1 MNINNAY
8 VSGMQEDLQLN
19 GDELNYFQTYFNVAY
34 CVMVI
39 PSQIILTFVRPSFWL
54 SGLEIAWGVM
64 TGLMAMVTKTYQVYI
79 IRYTPTE
86 LAKRMGFYHSCQAV
100 GSMMSGGL
108 ASAIV
113 GTMDGHA
120 GLAGWRW
127 LFIINAII
135 TVVWGCLGI
144 FMLPDL
150 PNKPNPAA
158 FWFSKSHGEVAMGRL
173 ARHKRA
179 EPEKLTWAAAKRT
192 FSSWIVYFIA
202 ALYCATV
209 LSTSGNSYIGLFLKA
224 IRRPDGTAR
233 WSTVQVNAIPIGASA
248 INVVLVWVWAILSD
262 VLQTRWALIVAQD
275 VRYLKPKREAYAAT
289 IEGQAVEEVVKV
301 QVVDKKSVE
310 ASV

>member
-1 MNINNAY
+1 MAFGCVSQIIKYLDQMNINNAY

-79 IRYTPTE
+79 IRVILGLFESSAWPGMMTLLTHWYTPTE

-158 FWFSKSHGEVAMGRL
+158 FWFSKGHGEVAMARL

-179 EPEKLTWAAAKRT
+179 EPEKLTLAAAKRT

-209 LSTSGNSYIGLFLKA
+209 LATSGNSYIGLFLKA

-233 WSTVQVNAIPIGASA
+233 WSTVQVCFPYGGVGAS
-248 INVVLVWVWAILSD
+248 
-262 VLQTRWALIVAQD
+262 
-275 VRYLKPKREAYAAT
+275 
-289 IEGQAVEEVVKV
+289 
-301 QVVDKKSVE
+301 
-310 ASV
+310 